1 MELPIAV
8 ELAIIVALTLGNGLF
23 AGAEIAIV
31 AMRSTRVRE
40 LEGKSASGAALARL
54 RRDPERF
61 LATVQIGITVISA
74 TAAAFGGATL
84 ARDLAPA
91 LADLGLSIETARS
104 VALALVV
111 LAVSYLSLVLGELVP
126 KSLALQRS
134 ERYALFAARPLLLL
148 SRLASPLVWSLT
160 ASSNAVLRL
169 FGDRTS
175 FAESQISRD
184 ELLSVIDEA
193 TDAGEVSPRAGD
205 MASRAI
211 DLETLHAAAV
221 LVPRGA
227 VATVDADASRDELG
241 ALLDSTDEERFP
253 VRRGED
259 ITGYVTTRDIARL
272 LGGRVSGG
280 LSAITRP
287 VIFVPES
294 GGALALFERLQA
306 TRVPIAVVV
315 DESGSIE
322 GVVDIDDLAEEVVGT
337 LLVGAPRDEQ
347 LFAREEDGAVVVPAG
362 MRIHVVNRALD
373 LELPVSPRWSTVG
386 GLLLSRLAAM
396 PSAGARVQ
404 LEDGTELEAVEAS
417 ARRVLRVR
425 IHPA

>member
-221 LVPRGA
+221 MVPRGA

-386 GLLLSRLAAM
+386 GLLLARLAAM